1 MQSFKGEVTP
11 HYLKESAKLFSSIKE
26 ASYEKMCIASGHKV
40 LDLGC
45 GSGIDVIT
53 LADRVGPNGQ
63 VVGLDHDKD
72 MLKQASQNCLD
83 ANLMSD
89 YLFVQGSADYLPFKS
104 DLFASCRSERLFMH
118 LSQPDQTLSELLRV
132 TEPSGHIVIIDTD
145 WASLS
150 IDSTLPGTERTLSNY
165 RISHVLKNGY
175 SGRSLY
181 RQFKALAISNIKIE
195 VIPIYLTDVDLFYFI
210 SLQNAIEQQALADRV
225 ISEKELSYW
234 RKEMELAAQNGSF
247 YCSVNIVIV
256 SGQKPN

>member
-1 MQSFKGEVTP
+1 MQSFKGKVTT
-11 HYLKESAKLFSSIKE
+11 HYLAESSKLFSSIKE
-26 ASYEKMCIASGHKV
+26 ASYEKMFIANGHTV

-53 LADRVGPNGQ
+53 LADRVGPGGQ

-72 MLKQASQNCLD
+72 MIKQANQNCLD
-83 ANLMSD
+83 ANLNSD
-89 YLFVQGSADYLPFKS
+89 YLFVQGSADHLPFKS
-104 DLFASCRSERLFMH
+104 NLFSSCRSERLFMH

-132 TEPSGHIVIIDTD
+132 TKPSGSIVIIDTD

-181 RQFKALAISNIKIE
+181 RQFKS
-195 VIPIYLTDVDLFYFI
+195 
-210 SLQNAIEQQALADRV
+210 
-225 ISEKELSYW
+225 
-234 RKEMELAAQNGSF
+234 
-247 YCSVNIVIV
+247 
-256 SGQKPN
+256 